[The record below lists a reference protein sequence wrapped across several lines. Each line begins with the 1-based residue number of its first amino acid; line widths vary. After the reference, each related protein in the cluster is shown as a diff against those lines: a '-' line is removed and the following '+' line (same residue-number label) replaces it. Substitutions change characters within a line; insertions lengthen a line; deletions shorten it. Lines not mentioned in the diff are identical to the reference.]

1 MGIDANRQTR
11 IKLINMLQQAMHF
24 TFFDIAPC
32 LRHATRLGP
41 YLGCW
46 ISQLSRRGEDFVKQ
60 KSAPI
65 KNTVVGITGKKA
77 PIIPKHVKNS
87 PNDKYSTFF
96 IKQSRPIQSN
106 SVVSVITQHR
116 LRTFPTCFFYTQ
128 IVDKMDLHPFAINQ
142 TYLITIRQNKEVS
155 IYIRLIR

>member
-77 PIIPKHVKNS
+77 PTMPRSVKNNPS
-87 PNDKYSTFF
+87 VKYSTFF

-106 SVVSVITQHR
+106 SVVSVMTQHR

>member
-1 MGIDANRQTR
+1 MGIDANRQIR
-11 IKLINMLQQAMHF
+11 IKLISILQHAMHF
-24 TFFDIAPC
+24 TFFDITPC

-41 YLGCW
+41 YLGCR

-77 PIIPKHVKNS
+77 PIIPKHVKNN

-96 IKQSRPIQSN
+96 IKQ
-106 SVVSVITQHR
+106 
-116 LRTFPTCFFYTQ
+116 
-128 IVDKMDLHPFAINQ
+128 
-142 TYLITIRQNKEVS
+142 
-155 IYIRLIR
+155 